1 MHQEVS
7 FQPLLIVITLALL
20 VPLITNQLR
29 SIRIPIVVGELIVGI
44 IIGHSGFNLI
54 PEDPWINFLAIFGFA
69 YLMFLSGMEIDF
81 SVILASEGTDK
92 KLTSHFHGPMGIG
105 IAFFSIVL
113 IASILI
119 SFGLVRWGLIPSP
132 WIMSLILSTTSLGV
146 VVPVLKERHLLGK
159 IYGQTLLVSALI
171 ADFMTMLIISIYVIL
186 NSHGFTPQLLT
197 VLVLGGV
204 FLLIYR
210 LTSISRRWLPL
221 QRIADELSHATAQI
235 QTRSAFA
242 IALAFIVLAEVLN
255 IEIILGAFLGGV
267 IISLVAGEEGSL
279 LREKLDAIGYGFLI
293 PIFFIMVGVNFDLPS
308 LLSSTRSLLLAPLLL
323 VAVYVIRLLGTLVYL
338 PRFSWNDTVAAAV
351 LLSARLS
358 LTIAAAEIGLRL
370 GVIDNATNS
379 AIILLTIL
387 TCIIS
392 PPLFNRLYPPPE
404 SDQAPTTTIVIVGA
418 PPVARLLA
426 QVLHNLKEKVVLA
439 SDQPAELAAA
449 RQFGLPVVQANI
461 MEEEGLRVAGLEATE
476 TVIVV
481 TGDDQRTAHIARLIR
496 SHFGTPNVIAHVHDS
511 AMAHALGQL
520 GIHVATPLA
529 ATVQTLMQMVHNPA
543 LLAAT
548 TRPAEG
554 YTVREIAV
562 FYPQWTGT
570 KLQVLSRALPTHCRV
585 LMITR
590 ESIPLIPTGE
600 TTIQKGDVLTFI
612 GPTEEIERLF
622 REVRTNLRMPI
633 EG

>member
-7 FQPLLIVITLALL
+7 FQPLLIVIVLALI

-81 SVILASEGTDK
+81 GVILANERTDEGVK
-92 KLTSHFHGPMGIG
+92 GYFNGPMGIG
-105 IAFFSIVL
+105 ILF
-113 IASILI
+113 
-119 SFGLVRWGLIPSP
+119 FGLVLASSLLVSFALVYWGLITSP

-159 IYGQTLLVSALI
+159 VYGQTLLVSALI

-197 VLVLGGV
+197 VLILGGA

-210 LTSISRRWLPL
+210 LTSISRHWLHL

-308 LLSSTRSLLLAPLLL
+308 LLSSTRSLVLGPLLL
-323 VAVYVIRLLGTLVYL
+323 VAVYLIRLLGTLVYW
-338 PRFSWNDTVAAAV
+338 PRFGWSDTLAATV

-387 TCIIS
+387 TCVIS
-392 PPLFNRLYPPPE
+392 PLLFNRLYLAKENE
-404 SDQAPTTTIVIVGA
+404 SEETRAIIIIGA

-426 QVLHNLKEKVVLA
+426 QSLHNLNEEIVMA
-439 SDQPAELAAA
+439 SDQPGELAAA
-449 RQFGLPVVQANI
+449 RQAGLPVIQANI
-461 MEEEGLRVAGLEATE
+461 MEEEGLRIAGLEATE
-476 TVIVV
+476 TVIVI
-481 TGDDQRTAHIARLIR
+481 TGDDQKSAHIARLIR
-496 SHFGTPNVIAHVHDS
+496 SHFGTPNVIAHVHDTAS
-511 AMAHALGQL
+511 AQALGKL

-529 ATVQTLMQMVHNPA
+529 ATVQILTQMVHNPA

-548 TRPAEG
+548 THPAEG
-554 YTVREIAV
+554 YSVREIAV
-562 FYPQWTGT
+562 FHPRWMGN
-570 KLQVLSRALPTHCRV
+570 KLQVLSRTLPTHCRV

-590 ESIPLIPTGE
+590 EGIPLIPTGE
-600 TTIQKGDVLTFI
+600 TTIQKGDVLTLI
-612 GPTEEIERLF
+612 GPPEEIEDLF
-622 REVRTNLRMPI
+622 REARANLRVPI

>member
-7 FQPLLIVITLALL
+7 FQPLLIVIVLALI

-54 PEDPWINFLAIFGFA
+54 PDDPWIDFLAIFGFA

-81 SVILASEGTDK
+81 GVILASEGTDEGLK
-92 KLTSHFHGPMGIG
+92 GYFSGPMGIG
-105 IAFFSIVL
+105 ILF
-113 IASILI
+113 
-119 SFGLVRWGLIPSP
+119 FGLVLVSSLLVSFALVHWGLITSP

-197 VLVLGGV
+197 VLILGGA

-210 LTSISRRWLPL
+210 LTTISRHWLPL
-221 QRIADELSHATAQI
+221 QRVADELSHATAQI

-293 PIFFIMVGVNFDLPS
+293 PIFFIMVGVNFDLPA
-308 LLSSTRSLLLAPLLL
+308 LLSSTRGLLLAPLLL
-323 VAVYVIRLLGTLVYL
+323 IAVYLIRLLGSLVYW
-338 PRFSWNDTVAAAV
+338 PRFGRSNMLAATV

-387 TCIIS
+387 TCVIS
-392 PPLFNRLYPPPE
+392 PLLFNRLYLGEGDE
-404 SDQAPTTTIVIVGA
+404 SEKAKAIIIIGA

-426 QVLHNLKEKVVLA
+426 QSLHNLNQTVVIA
-439 SDQPAELAAA
+439 SDQPGELAAA
-449 RQFGLPVVQANI
+449 RQVGLPVIQANI
-461 MEEEGLRVAGLEATE
+461 MEEEGLRIAGLEATE
-476 TVIVV
+476 TVIVI
-481 TGDDQRTAHIARLIR
+481 TGDDHKSSHIARLIR
-496 SHFGTPNVIAHVHDS
+496 SHFGTPNVIAHVHDT
-511 AMAHALGQL
+511 AIAQALGKL

-529 ATVQTLMQMVHNPA
+529 ATVQILTQMVHNPA

-548 TRPAEG
+548 TRPSDG
-554 YTVREIAV
+554 YSVREIAV
-562 FYPQWTGT
+562 FHPQWMGN

-590 ESIPLIPTGE
+590 EGIPLIPTGE
-600 TTIQKGDVLTFI
+600 TTIQKGDVLTLI
-612 GPTEEIERLF
+612 GPTEEIEDLF
-622 REVRTNLRMPI
+622 REARANLRVPI